1 MKTAE
6 RTAQKLPCV
15 CDVLYCPA
23 CFFLDA
29 LFMVICQQNTTNVL
43 PLIHVH
49 LNDAL
54 VSLTYKPIDTPSV
67 IVHFESTSGSDA
79 SASLTAGGDL
89 GKCYSKESV
98 PQQKDDEE
106 IKMDDLIK
114 LMPKPT
120 QGMLGV
126 ALAVVVTDFEPL
138 HSFGVLIRRL
148 FPRVQRPKLLYSR
161 TRQSDLKD
169 YGKDRGLRS
178 MKTAGKTAQKL
189 LRMMHTAEVNREQ
202 WELPVTYSIFA
213 QSLGE

>member
-1 MKTAE
+1 M
-6 RTAQKLPCV
+6 
-15 CDVLYCPA
+15 
-23 CFFLDA
+23 
-29 LFMVICQQNTTNVL
+29 
-43 PLIHVH
+43 H
-49 LNDAL
+49 LNDAS

-67 IVHFESTSGSDA
+67 IVHFESTSESDA

-138 HSFGVLIRRL
+138 HSFGVLRCVL
-148 FPRVQRPKLLYSR
+148 ALVLKWLCGLVERPFGGSVGLLAMYGVSLWKI
-161 TRQSDLKD
+161 DLEKEAT
-169 YGKDRGLRS
+169 K
-178 MKTAGKTAQKL
+178 AQ
-189 LRMMHTAEVNREQ
+189 
-202 WELPVTYSIFA
+202 
-213 QSLGE
+213 